1 MERNEFKNGG
11 IMINMFYIG
20 SVLTIVFVRILFR
33 RYFPIFGVPCI
44 SNFKAIKRGNGVV
57 LDSRDYNESNQESIL
72 GSIQIPYAYL
82 ARYYHEIPDRPIH
95 LIVNNRLDRNLSIRF
110 LRKKGFHIQS
120 YSLTRCTCR

>member
-1 MERNEFKNGG
+1 MELNEFKNRG

-20 SVLTIVFVRILFR
+20 IALTIVFVRILFR

-44 SNFKAIKRGNGVV
+44 SNFKAVKRGNEVI

-82 ARYYHEIPDRPIH
+82 ARYHHEIPDGPIH
-95 LIVNNRLDRNLSIRF
+95 LVVNNRLDRNLSIRF

-120 YSLTRCTCR
+120 YSLTKCPCR